1 MPLIP
6 LTGRHKGCGFFMLDI
21 QLWDLENSWEPSKE
35 TGSFDMVTG
44 VGRGIFFD
52 GIRNIRNRSE
62 ALFCKVFGFYLLLH
76 RVLGR
81 LLGPLLPWVLERRR
95 SRIGVLEETAGSRQ
109 VKIEPRILIYPEV
122 LVGTTV
128 LDSLQCFPE

>member
-1 MPLIP
+1 VPLKP

-52 GIRNIRNRSE
+52 GIRNRSE
-62 ALFCKVFGFYLLLH
+62 ALFVRYL
-76 RVLGR
+76 VSTFTAWGA
-81 LLGPLLPWVLERRR
+81 GAAA
-95 SRIGVLEETAGSRQ
+95 GVPAAWGS
-109 VKIEPRILIYPEV
+109 
-122 LVGTTV
+122 GT
-128 LDSLQCFPE
+128 QAA